1 MARKSAPMTDAAVWK
16 DARGHIHIAG
26 TVNGH
31 KVISTVTSDPRSKRV
46 HANLYRKLN
55 IALRQQAPVRASGG
69 RVGQDDQGPTGW
81 RQIGIDAL
89 TGGRAP
95 RDHLR

>member
-1 MARKSAPMTDAAVWK
+1 MARKSALMTDAAVWK

-31 KVISTVTSDPRSKRV
+31 KVISTVTSNPRSKRA

-55 IALRQQAPVRASGG
+55 VALGCALQLNLPARRARILDTPVTRHSN
-69 RVGQDDQGPTGW
+69 QH
-81 RQIGIDAL
+81 
-89 TGGRAP
+89 
-95 RDHLR
+95 RDVVSSV